1 MAAATMAPLVGSMTA
16 VTRKVTVSANA
27 NAKKVR
33 TSSSSSSKRVVAI
46 ATAAETPRGNGRR
59 DAALRMFAG
68 VGAVAMTTLA
78 ASPAFALLP
87 DDEDEELVAK
97 AIANRKNKI
106 EQEKLRGKQFVR
118 EAGFK
123 EQTADVLAEKVVQ
136 SAVTNLYDIGQ
147 TITAGDATK
156 AAAAASGAWVAE
168 TTVAMTNE
176 SVTASDRDQVTT
188 FTSGMASLARAGSAK
203 DAKVAFVSAAN
214 ALGAWCKQTGF
225 DSKVVGL

>member
-1 MAAATMAPLVGSMTA
+1 MAAATMAPLGSMTA
-16 VTRKVTVSANA
+16 VTKKVAVAASANANA

-33 TSSSSSSKRVVAI
+33 TSSSKRVVAI
-46 ATAAETPRGNGRR
+46 ATTAETRGNGRR
-59 DAALRMFAG
+59 DAALRMFTG
-68 VGAVAMTTLA
+68 VGAVALTTLA

-123 EQTADVLAEKVVQ
+123 EQTADVLAEKLVQ